1 MKDKGNKADDVW
13 SCGMFRTERKK
24 KTEKNFTGIERTAT
38 VASSYFLG

>member
-1 MKDKGNKADDVW
+1 MRNVQNGKK
-13 SCGMFRTERKK
+13 EEK